1 MEPTSPV
8 SVTLPPERPL
18 WSGSPS
24 QIVNLGAFIGWGL
37 LCWLVIPLFIILWRW
52 LEVHNTRYELSTERL
67 KIRHGILNKK
77 MDELELYR
85 VRDYKLE
92 QPFFLRM
99 FGFAN
104 ILLTT
109 ADRSNPSVTLRAIAG
124 GEALREQIRNAVE
137 TCRVTKRVRE
147 VDLDQ

>member
-1 MEPTSPV
+1 MNTIASVPV
-8 SVTLPPERPL
+8 GSERPV

-24 QIVNLGAFIGWGL
+24 QVVNLGAFIGWGL

-52 LEVHNTRYELSTERL
+52 LEVRNTRYELSTERL
-67 KIRHGILNKK
+67 KIRHGVINKK

-85 VRDYKLE
+85 VRDYKFD

-99 FGFAN
+99 FSLGN

-109 ADRSNPSVTLRAIAG
+109 ADRSNPSVTLRAIRD
-124 GEALREQIRNAVE
+124 GESLREQIRNAVE
-137 TCRVTKRVRE
+137 ACRVAKRVRE
-147 VDLDQ
+147 VDLDE